1 MLGRVLET
9 IVESTAAVRAF
20 YAAFNAGDLDALL
33 ETVDAR
39 VVFVPVLGI
48 LYEQNSYSG
57 RAGIAAWYGE
67 LARRWD
73 GFEAHVEDVHE
84 TGASVIAFLRLIA
97 HQDDRALEARIAVE
111 FRVRAGRIY
120 RIRGRDLYETAEE
133 LGVSTL
139 AA

>member
-1 MLGRVLET
+1 MLCAVLET
-9 IVESTAAVRAF
+9 IVESTAVVRSF
-20 YAAFNAGDLDALL
+20 YSAFNAGDLDAVL

-48 LYEQNSYSG
+48 LYERNSYRG

-84 TGASVIAFLRLIA
+84 IGGNVIAFLRLVA
-97 HQDDRALEARIAVE
+97 HQDDRELEARIAVE
-111 FRVRAGRIY
+111 CRVRGGRIY

-133 LGVSTL
+133 LGVSTI